1 MFNDRLIAAAQPI
14 LNGDDSMVAA
24 AALEAVLLD
33 DYPDDDRFEDLLET
47 LAAYRPGEGV
57 PYFSYAELLQATRDA
72 LVLLV

>member
-14 LNGDDSMVAA
+14 LIGDDSVVAA

-33 DYPDDDRFEDLLET
+33 DLET
-47 LAAYRPGEGV
+47 HAAYRPGEGV
-57 PYFSYAELLQATRDA
+57 PYLSYAELLQATRDA